1 MSRLGPNITFGMIVL
16 NGMPL
21 VLLGALVGVLIE
33 SLTSFG
39 FLSPTRYPMGFW
51 LFAFLAAEACRRRAE
66 RALALPVT
74 REEPHAV
81 A

>member
-1 MSRLGPNITFGMIVL
+1 MS
-16 NGMPL
+16 
-21 VLLGALVGVLIE
+21 LIE